1 MSSDRRRVAA
11 SLAALA
17 VLVGACS
24 SDDGAQAEAGRQPVA
39 SDDIEDVDDP
49 APDPDTDFDPSPE
62 PDPAPDPDPD
72 PDPDLASEPEPEPH
86 IDITVIPDEITDE
99 YVAAVL
105 VELERIYAEAYAIVR
120 DEQEL
125 TSEITDRVD
134 AIFAESRRED
144 RYDEFR
150 QLAGM
155 PEVFRPQG
163 ELQPRTRQVVEILD
177 AADGCLW
184 VETLTDSSGLSPS
197 EGQQTVFVAL
207 FHKDAGRPGD
217 VNPTPWVFERLRT
230 PVEAGS
236 DEAARD
242 ELLCAGF

>member
-39 SDDIEDVDDP
+39 SDDTEDVDEP

-72 PDPDLASEPEPEPH
+72 PDPDPAPEPEPGPD

-125 TSEITDRVD
+125 TSEITDRARHD
-134 AIFAESRRED
+134 
-144 RYDEFR
+144 
-150 QLAGM
+150 
-155 PEVFRPQG
+155 P
-163 ELQPRTRQVVEILD
+163 PR
-177 AADGCLW
+177 
-184 VETLTDSSGLSPS
+184 SP
-197 EGQQTVFVAL
+197 
-207 FHKDAGRPGD
+207 
-217 VNPTPWVFERLRT
+217 
-230 PVEAGS
+230 
-236 DEAARD
+236 AARAA
-242 ELLCAGF
+242 EPAQRRLPSAS